1 MSDEFKP
8 KTTQPKEV
16 VEALTP
22 PFRPDE
28 PWTLSPDVLEATAWV
43 AHTVK
48 TVLKERKLLS
58 KNKINML
65 MEQLVEEFD
74 DRGGQ
79 RGPVFA
85 EALQIVEVFG
95 RVLHSEGMGA

>member
-1 MSDEFKP
+1 MSEEFKP
-8 KTTQPKEV
+8 KTNQPKEV
-16 VEALTP
+16 VEALTS

-43 AHTVK
+43 AHTIK
-48 TVLKERKLLS
+48 TVMKDQKVS
-58 KNKINML
+58 KKKIDDMV
-65 MEQLVEEFD
+65 EQLAEEFD

-95 RVLHSEGMGA
+95 RILHSEGMGA